1 MPILLKL
8 FPKLVEEEIL
18 SNSFYKATIT
28 LMAKPDKDILHKR
41 ENYKSI
47 SLMNIHVKILNKI
60 LPYKIHQVIKKTIH
74 YDQASLIP
82 QLVKNPPAM
91 QETPVQFLG
100 QEGPLEKG

>member
-28 LMAKPDKDILHKR
+28 LMAKPDKDITHKR

-47 SLMNIHVKILNKI
+47 SLMNIHVNILNKI
-60 LPYKIHQVIKKTIH
+60 LLNRTQKHIKKLTH
-74 YDQASLIP
+74 HDQVGFIP
-82 QLVKNPPAM
+82 GIQGFFNTSK
-91 QETPVQFLG
+91 
-100 QEGPLEKG
+100 